1 MSPASLQCP
10 SVARPNN
17 PLGELFECP
26 LGKLPKRSTRRAFQ
40 TICLANFPN
49 DPLGE
54 LLERSTRRAT
64 RTVRPTNFPSRSLC
78 FSRAPTSPNA
88 AMRLANSKHI
98 SQWLHDACPHR
109 PADEPSSA
117 TLTNRHRPRQ
127 RPATSRTDDP
137 SPFSRKLRARF
148 PCGWQKPLRERND
161 HERFR
166 KQTQR
171 QTRKRPPQP
180 PSTPIATHKEEPWAR
195 NTTEESEP
203 TKDS

>member
-117 TLTNRHRPRQ
+117 T
-127 RPATSRTDDP
+127 PATHHQSRRQPVPIFQKT
-137 SPFSRKLRARF
+137 SRPFSMCLAKTQHMKGTAMNDFSSKLSGKRGSG
-148 PCGWQKPLRERND
+148 PLNPLPLR
-161 HERFR
+161 
-166 KQTQR
+166 
-171 QTRKRPPQP
+171 
-180 PSTPIATHKEEPWAR
+180 
-195 NTTEESEP
+195 
-203 TKDS
+203 